1 MFRCEHIGA
10 GVEPAAATGRPIGMP
25 PDEIAAE
32 IRSIVAEAVELPLA
46 DAAYCVWRQ
55 RYRLDTLEGR
65 PTAEQAR
72 IYRAMSPTD
81 QAAKLRYD
89 RDHAQDGPT
98 FAHLKTAHPRASD
111 LDIKQAISA
120 AVKFEDACFKYF
132 VQDSTDYWQRCVRAV
147 AWRPMRVPAISKAR
161 INSPATMSPT
171 T

>member
-1 MFRCEHIGA
+1 M
-10 GVEPAAATGRPIGMP
+10 T

-32 IRSIVAEAVELPLA
+32 IRSIVAEAAELPLA
-46 DAAYCVWRQ
+46 DAAYCLWRQ

-72 IYRAMSPTD
+72 IYRAMSPTE
-81 QAAKLRYD
+81 QAAKLQYD

-111 LDIKQAISA
+111 LDMKQAISA

-147 AWRPMRVPAISKAR
+147 ALAAREESRLSRKHVSARPQRRRLLHEIADRRCSAIAFSSESLPR
-161 INSPATMSPT
+161 T
-171 T
+171 

>member
-1 MFRCEHIGA
+1 MTPDGIG
-10 GVEPAAATGRPIGMP
+10 
-25 PDEIAAE
+25 AE
-32 IRSIVAEAVELPLA
+32 IRSIVAEAAELPLA

-65 PTAEQAR
+65 PTAEQVR
-72 IYRAMSPTD
+72 IYRAMSPTE

-111 LDIKQAISA
+111 LDIKQAISG

-132 VQDSTDYWQRCVRAV
+132 VKDSTDYWQRCVRAV
-147 AWRPMRVPAISKAR
+147 ALAAR
-161 INSPATMSPT
+161 ENPGYLEITHQLARNDVAYYMK
-171 T
+171 